1 MCNWVKWQRKWIGT
15 NINSWTWIGI
25 YVVPIHFQSPKKHFS
40 QLDMSR
46 PVILSTHT
54 TFLLFNYVI
63 KWKNILPDDNDNDI
77 IIKSFDQNIDFTNF
91 LYTYLYLSNHFVF
104 FSQYIFQILQIQYR
118 LLQGLLQ
125 WLIGEIVWVP
135 LKTTFWDLH
144 VSIVESSKVKQVG
157 LEGKSAAK
165 KKFFF

>member
-1 MCNWVKWQRKWIGT
+1 MCNWVKCQRKWIGT
-15 NINSWTWIGI
+15 NINSWTWIVI

-40 QLDMSR
+40 QLHMSR

-91 LYTYLYLSNHFVF
+91 LYTYLYLTIL
-104 FSQYIFQILQIQYR
+104 FSFPIYFSDTPDSVSTPPGSPSMAHWRNRLSTIKNNFLGSPRFHRRKLQSEAGR
-118 LLQGLLQ
+118 
-125 WLIGEIVWVP
+125 
-135 LKTTFWDLH
+135 
-144 VSIVESSKVKQVG
+144 SK
-157 LEGKSAAK
+157 AK
-165 KKFFF
+165 VLRKFFF

>member
-1 MCNWVKWQRKWIGT
+1 MKKSECNWIIELLFFVLTYFYSRPTKTLGAGSCVIEYRDNESKFEL

-40 QLDMSR
+40 QLHMSR

-104 FSQYIFQILQIQYR
+104 FPNIFFRYSRFSIDSSR
-118 LLQGLLQ
+118 
-125 WLIGEIVWVP
+125 
-135 LKTTFWDLH
+135 
-144 VSIVESSKVKQVG
+144 VSFNGS
-157 LEGKSAAK
+157 LAKS
-165 KKFFF
+165 FEYH